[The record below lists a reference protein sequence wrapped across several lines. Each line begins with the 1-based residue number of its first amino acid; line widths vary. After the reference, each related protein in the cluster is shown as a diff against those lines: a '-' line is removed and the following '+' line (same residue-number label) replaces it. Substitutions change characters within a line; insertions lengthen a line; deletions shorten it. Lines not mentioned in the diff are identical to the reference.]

1 MLVSEVVLVRVPSH
15 TTRFLFAH
23 QGWVRTILTRL
34 IGKAFGGRPGPK
46 GSGSFPSALVGSNSP
61 GRWVG
66 DLKKLR
72 LDALD
77 GPATDGSGGRVML
90 FNCKWA
96 RLDHGQGVAV

>member
-23 QGWVRTILTRL
+23 QGWVRTVLPRL

-61 GRWVG
+61 
-66 DLKKLR
+66 L
-72 LDALD
+72 AS
-77 GPATDGSGGRVML
+77 PTDSWNFVRMEIKENYV
-90 FNCKWA
+90 
-96 RLDHGQGVAV
+96 